1 MPEMSTWLV
10 AFTTVMIGFSF
21 LVLLVGLIKPNWVL
35 FWMKEPSR
43 LVASS
48 VALVMFMVFFTW
60 HTSLVMPA
68 KNASGVSQT
77 KDAPGR
83 GGHGTH

>member
-1 MPEMSTWLV
+1 MSEMSYGLV

-21 LVLLVGLIKPNWVL
+21 LVLLVGMIKPKWVL
-35 FWMKEPSR
+35 FWMKEPNR
-43 LVASS
+43 LIVST

-68 KNASGVSQT
+68 KKAGGVSQARN
-77 KDAPGR
+77 APDR

>member
-1 MPEMSTWLV
+1 MSEMSYGLV

-21 LVLLVGLIKPNWVL
+21 LVLIVGMIKPKWVL

-43 LVASS
+43 LIVSA

-68 KNASGVSQT
+68 QKAGGVSQAKNAS
-77 KDAPGR
+77 GR